1 MNKFIFSLLVLL
13 MVGVQSCNKVDTG
26 EMLEG
31 DYWVKKHYRKT
42 NGGAYTLYKSYNV
55 SSPVYYFLK
64 STRASISKINMVQA
78 LQSDTLAYD
87 NISLNLG
94 SGGTELSYSKDS
106 VIISGLER
114 VGKLTYVVV
123 DLKNK
128 TGDSILAERKL

>member
-13 MVGVQSCNKVDTG
+13 MVGIQSCNKVDTG

-42 NGGAYTLYKSYNV
+42 NGVYTLYKSYNT

-64 STRASISKINMVQA
+64 SRRASISKINMVQA
-78 LQSDTLAYD
+78 LQTDTLAYD

-106 VIISGLER
+106 VIITGLEK

-123 DLKNK
+123 NLKNN